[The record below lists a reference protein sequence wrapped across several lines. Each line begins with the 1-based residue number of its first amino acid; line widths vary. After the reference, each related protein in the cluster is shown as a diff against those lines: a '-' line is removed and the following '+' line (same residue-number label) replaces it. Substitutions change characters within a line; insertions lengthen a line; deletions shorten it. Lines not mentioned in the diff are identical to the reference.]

1 MTNPIS
7 SRKSLLWVIISSILL
22 IVTHPTLADSKKDK
36 KQSTSSGTSGVAK
49 AQGPPPFF
57 LQDPADGLC
66 LAGEEF
72 KRCSVDTLFYVIGSP
87 GSYSI
92 VKRPHGEDDAADS
105 SNKMCVAKP
114 SCAEKDAFK
123 VQDVKIAP
131 CTHCGAKSWN
141 ILGDS
146 DTGYVLTEAGVNAT
160 TTTSTT
166 KPVKLC
172 LVREKQSRKAKLAP
186 CDSQDIVYTPLQ
198 LQVRQIEVITHMST
212 HFDWIILFIQSCIM
226 ILNYMH
232 FSSFLRG

>member
-1 MTNPIS
+1 VWTI
-7 SRKSLLWVIISSILL
+7 SILL
-22 IVTHPTLADSKKDK
+22 IIANPALGDKKDK
-36 KQSTSSGTSGVAK
+36 KQSTSSTSGVAK

-105 SNKMCVAKP
+105 SNKMCLAKP
-114 SCAEKDAFK
+114 SCAEKDALK
-123 VQDVKIAP
+123 VQDLKIAP

-146 DTGYVLTEAGVNAT
+146 DTGYVLTEGGLNVTGSA
-160 TTTSTT
+160 T

-172 LVREKQSRKAKLAP
+172 LVREKQSRKAKLSP

-198 LQVRQIEVITHMST
+198 LQVRPSIDSFHLHNYLLITCFVFST
-212 HFDWIILFIQSCIM
+212 PHFILSSRPRRISTSCP
-226 ILNYMH
+226 H
-232 FSSFLRG
+232 PRQEW